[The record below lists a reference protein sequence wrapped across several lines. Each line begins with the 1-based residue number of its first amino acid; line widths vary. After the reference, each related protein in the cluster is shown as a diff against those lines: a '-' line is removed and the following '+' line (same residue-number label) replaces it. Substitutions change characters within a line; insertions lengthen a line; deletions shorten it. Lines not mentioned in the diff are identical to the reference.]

1 MNRDRKHTLLL
12 LTTGSS
18 TGAGGDKCRN
28 PEAGGGSEK
37 RGKTMGLGMDGE
49 KIQRGNI
56 GYLL

>member
-1 MNRDRKHTLLL
+1 L